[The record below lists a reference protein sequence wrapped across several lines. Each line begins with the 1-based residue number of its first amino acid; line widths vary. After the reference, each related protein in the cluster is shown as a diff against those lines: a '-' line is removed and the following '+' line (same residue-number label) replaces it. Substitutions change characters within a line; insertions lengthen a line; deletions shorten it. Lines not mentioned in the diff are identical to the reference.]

1 MKWGKKILLVY
12 HLKINVIKINNEFI
26 EHIVNT
32 IKKIKI
38 K

>member
-26 EHIVNT
+26 EHIMDI
-32 IKKIKI
+32 IKEIKI
-38 K
+38 E

>member
-26 EHIVNT
+26 EYYYRNKDWVGN
-32 IKKIKI
+32 
-38 K
+38 

>member
-26 EHIVNT
+26 EHKYNGYY
-32 IKKIKI
+32 
-38 K
+38 